1 MNDVCSDTS
10 FIQYVRT
17 CHEGQFRNYRENFTL
32 PAIPYTD
39 HLNGVASILASC
51 LSAAGECIDPQA
63 FHDMRDA
70 ALGHD
75 LLEDTDATETDIRS
89 LTNEHVLQLIQGL
102 TNPVDDAHTDA
113 YMEQIRCA
121 SEEVRLVKY
130 ADLIENTSSVCY
142 SLHIVGREWAETF
155 YLPILR
161 RTTAVLAKTHFAAY
175 ERTAELMRKILSVY
189 TELLQ
194 NKMQ

>member
-1 MNDVCSDTS
+1 MNDKNSDS
-10 FIQYVRT
+10 GFVHYVRT
-17 CHEGQFRNYRENFTL
+17 CHDGQYRNYRENFIL

-39 HLNGVASILASC
+39 HLKGVASILSSC
-51 LSAAGECIDPQA
+51 LSAAGECVDPQA
-63 FHDMRDA
+63 LCDMRDA

-75 LLEDTDATETDIRS
+75 LLEDTDATEANILS
-89 LTNEHVLQLIQGL
+89 LTSEHVLHLIRDL

-113 YMEQIRCA
+113 YMEQIRNA
-121 SEEVRLVKY
+121 SEEVRLIKY

-142 SLHIVGREWAETF
+142 SLHIVGSEWVESF

-161 RTTAVLAKTHFAAY
+161 RTTVVLAATYFVVYK
-175 ERTAELMRKILSVY
+175 RTAELMRNILSVY

-194 NKMQ
+194 NKR